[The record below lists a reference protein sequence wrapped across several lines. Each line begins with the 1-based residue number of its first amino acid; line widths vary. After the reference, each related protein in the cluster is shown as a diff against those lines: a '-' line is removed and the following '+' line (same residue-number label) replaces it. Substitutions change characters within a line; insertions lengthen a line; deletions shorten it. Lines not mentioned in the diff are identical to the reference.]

1 MCHLQAY
8 GIMEETDLCKKIYIY
23 TDGLAGYLA
32 TLLVERL
39 HNANAEWKL
48 FMNGE

>member
-8 GIMEETDLCKKIYIY
+8 GIMEETDLCEKIY
-23 TDGLAGYLA
+23 TDGLAGYLT
-32 TLLVERL
+32 TLLDETL
-39 HNANAEWKL
+39 HNTNAEGKL